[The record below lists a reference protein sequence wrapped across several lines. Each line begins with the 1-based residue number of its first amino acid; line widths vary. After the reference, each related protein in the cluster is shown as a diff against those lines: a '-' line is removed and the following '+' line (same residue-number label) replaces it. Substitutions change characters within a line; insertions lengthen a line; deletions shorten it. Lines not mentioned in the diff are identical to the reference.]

1 MTNEKTKP
9 VKKFKAGAID
19 AAVWRNVNQQGKD
32 GGDVVSYS
40 LSMERRYKDKE
51 GEWQGTNTFRTNDL
65 PKAAL
70 VLDRAYEFITMH
82 AEEGSDTEI
91 KESSDSR

>member
-19 AAVWRNVNQQGKD
+19 AAVWKNVNQQGKD

-40 LSMERRYKDKE
+40 LSMERRYKDKD
-51 GEWQGTNTFRTNDL
+51 GEWQGTNTFRANDL

-70 VLDRAYEFITMH
+70 VLVKAYEFITMH
-82 AEEGSDTEI
+82 ADEDGDA
-91 KESSDSR
+91 ESKDGGEAK